1 MRRIL
6 LGGSGLGLALALA
19 ALAHA
24 VEPVCD
30 GVECPSF
37 ETDDTADLRVAASS
51 PSSRFPAYSAVP
63 TSRELGAAHLNRTS
77 RDRVWTA
84 GVAHSPMKTF

>member
-19 ALAHA
+19 SLAHA
-24 VEPVCD
+24 VEPVCE
-30 GVECPSF
+30 GVECSSLG
-37 ETDDTADLRVAASS
+37 TDDAADLRVAAALFHS
-51 PSSRFPAYSAVP
+51 PFPAHRVVP
-63 TSRELGAAHLNRTS
+63 TSRELGSAPLNRTH
-77 RDRVWTA
+77 RARVWTA